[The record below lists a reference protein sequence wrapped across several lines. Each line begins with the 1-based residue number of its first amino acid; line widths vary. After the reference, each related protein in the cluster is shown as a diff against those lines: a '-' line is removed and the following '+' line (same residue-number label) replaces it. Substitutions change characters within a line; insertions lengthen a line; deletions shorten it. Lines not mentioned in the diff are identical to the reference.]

1 MHYLTVMCLMI
12 IPLLIA
18 LSSSVADMRDGLDE
32 YNGLEDADNFE
43 HKVERRE
50 WCARWGDSCVPDS
63 KVKFAKCCAGMRCD
77 CGSSLLGASGK
88 CQCKK
93 ESVFGRR

>member
-1 MHYLTVMCLMI
+1 
-12 IPLLIA
+12 
-18 LSSSVADMRDGLDE
+18 MRDGLDE